1 MNNWLLRVKSPLAA
15 ACLAVLV
22 AVSAG
27 AAEKEKKETLTEA
40 VAKQLK
46 PAQDAIA
53 KGDFDAGV
61 TLAKGGLA
69 AAKSNYDKETS
80 LRMLTYAAAKK
91 QDFTLYAEYTEQL
104 LEVVPAM
111 PDDERIRD
119 YKALGQINAQNKVY
133 DKALVWIQKWADATK
148 SADAYTLGSQ
158 IFLIQQDYAGAIPWL
173 EKVVAASPEPKEET
187 LKLLNVSY
195 YRTNEKVKRQA
206 TMETLVAKFP
216 RREYL
221 VDLMGV
227 YEADA
232 DPRAMLN
239 LYRLLFDRNE
249 MTRESEY
256 VNYAD
261 SALDAGGPA
270 EALRALE
277 QGQKRD
283 VIKFIAATDRNS
295 KMLALAKTQTAEDK
309 KMLPGLD
316 KEARAGKNGEADV
329 KVGLAYLGFGDF
341 DKAIEAIERG
351 LGDERVAKV
360 KRVDDAYMTLGIAY
374 LHAGKQDKAIAAFQ
388 KAKADKRMDRAANTW
403 LIAMPTL
410 DAPAG

>member
-256 VNYAD
+256 VYYAD

>member
-316 KEARAGKNGEADV
+316 KDARAGKNGEADV

>member
-22 AVSAG
+22 VVSAG

-309 KMLPGLD
+309 KMLPGLE

>member
-22 AVSAG
+22 VVSAG

>member
-158 IFLIQQDYAGAIPWL
+158 IFLIQQDYSGAIPWL
-173 EKVVAASPEPKEET
+173 EKIVAASPEPKEET

-256 VNYAD
+256 VNFAD

>member
-239 LYRLLFDRNE
+239 LFRLLFDRNE

-256 VNYAD
+256 VYYAD

>member
-270 EALRALE
+270 EALRALGYVE
-277 QGQKRD
+277 
-283 VIKFIAATDRNS
+283 
-295 KMLALAKTQTAEDK
+295 
-309 KMLPGLD
+309 
-316 KEARAGKNGEADV
+316 
-329 KVGLAYLGFGDF
+329 
-341 DKAIEAIERG
+341 
-351 LGDERVAKV
+351 
-360 KRVDDAYMTLGIAY
+360 
-374 LHAGKQDKAIAAFQ
+374 
-388 KAKADKRMDRAANTW
+388 
-403 LIAMPTL
+403 
-410 DAPAG
+410 

>member
-61 TLAKGGLA
+61 TLAKDGLA

-111 PDDERIRD
+111 PEDERIRD

>member
-256 VNYAD
+256 VNFAD

>member
-148 SADAYTLGSQ
+148 SADAC
-158 IFLIQQDYAGAIPWL
+158 
-173 EKVVAASPEPKEET
+173 
-187 LKLLNVSY
+187 
-195 YRTNEKVKRQA
+195 
-206 TMETLVAKFP
+206 
-216 RREYL
+216 
-221 VDLMGV
+221 
-227 YEADA
+227 
-232 DPRAMLN
+232 
-239 LYRLLFDRNE
+239 
-249 MTRESEY
+249 
-256 VNYAD
+256 
-261 SALDAGGPA
+261 
-270 EALRALE
+270 
-277 QGQKRD
+277 
-283 VIKFIAATDRNS
+283 
-295 KMLALAKTQTAEDK
+295 
-309 KMLPGLD
+309 
-316 KEARAGKNGEADV
+316 
-329 KVGLAYLGFGDF
+329 
-341 DKAIEAIERG
+341 
-351 LGDERVAKV
+351 
-360 KRVDDAYMTLGIAY
+360 
-374 LHAGKQDKAIAAFQ
+374 
-388 KAKADKRMDRAANTW
+388 
-403 LIAMPTL
+403 
-410 DAPAG
+410 

>member
-80 LRMLTYAAAKK
+80 LRVLTYAAAKK